1 MRTPCC
7 GAQAPGAQASVVADS
22 IPGEGTKVPQ
32 AAECGHIF
40 FKFFK
45 KIDICLEMTAELY
58 AVVRN
63 HTEDCSAPF
72 TQLSLTATACKT
84 HTEGLP
90 WWPSG

>member
-1 MRTPCC
+1 
-7 GAQAPGAQASVVADS
+7 
-22 IPGEGTKVPQ
+22 
-32 AAECGHIF
+32 
-40 FKFFK
+40 
-45 KIDICLEMTAELY
+45 MTAELY